1 MTLKTK
7 ITFKEYCKLLFGLTY
22 KKPIMKVLIGVG
34 VAMFI
39 WILDYYLHLIPVP
52 KPEIYQYI
60 TLSLI
65 SVVQPLVIFW
75 TIKRNYNSSN
85 HLGEPLEINVTEKEI
100 NVRGESFY
108 LEIAWNKIFK
118 IEEVNRWFLI
128 YQNNL
133 SAILV
138 SKKDITTED
147 MEKFKTILKAIP
159 NVPVHL
165 KENN

>member
-85 HLGEPLEINVTEKEI
+85 HLEEPLEINVTEKDKRSRQVILPRNSVE
-100 NVRGESFY
+100 
-108 LEIAWNKIFK
+108 
-118 IEEVNRWFLI
+118 
-128 YQNNL
+128 QNFQN
-133 SAILV
+133 
-138 SKKDITTED
+138 
-147 MEKFKTILKAIP
+147 
-159 NVPVHL
+159 
-165 KENN
+165 

>member
-1 MTLKTK
+1 M
-7 ITFKEYCKLLFGLTY
+7 
-22 KKPIMKVLIGVG
+22 MKVLIGVG
-34 VAMFI
+34 FAMII
-39 WILDYYLHLIPVP
+39 WILGYYLHLIPVP

-75 TIKRNYNSSN
+75 TIKRNYDSSN
-85 HLGEPLEINVTEKEI
+85 HLGEPLEINLTQNEI
-100 NVRGESFY
+100 KVRGESFY

-118 IEEVNRWFLI
+118 IEETKRWFLI

-138 SKKDITTED
+138 SKKNLSTEE
-147 MEKFKTILKAIP
+147 MNTFKNILRAIP

-165 KENN
+165 KENPAHNISLPKTTTTH

>member
-1 MTLKTK
+1 
-7 ITFKEYCKLLFGLTY
+7 
-22 KKPIMKVLIGVG
+22 MKVLIGVAF
-34 VAMFI
+34 AMII
-39 WILDYYLHLIPVP
+39 WILGYYLHLFPVP

-65 SVVQPLVIFW
+65 SFVQPLVILL
-75 TIKRNYNSSN
+75 TIKRNYDSSN
-85 HLGEPLEINVTEKEI
+85 HLGEPLEINVTQNEI

-118 IEEVNRWFLI
+118 IEEAKRWFLI

-138 SKKDITTED
+138 SKKSLTTRD
-147 MEKFKTILKAIP
+147 MEKFKNILRAIP